1 MANIKEEIIMK
12 QIVISNKK
20 ATRTHLIAGIVAL
33 LLLVC
38 VHMDNVLALAQVL
51 VPTSSMVGQEI
62 FMVLAIVGL
71 WYMVW
76 GCIVLSLVLRIS
88 IRLMAMYIG
97 K

>member
-1 MANIKEEIIMK
+1 MRKII
-12 QIVISNKK
+12 ISKKK
-20 ATRTHLIAGIVAL
+20 ATRTHLTAGIVAL

-88 IRLMAMYIG
+88 IRLMAMYIS

>member
-1 MANIKEEIIMK
+1 MK
-12 QIVISNKK
+12 KIVISNKK

-88 IRLMAMYIG
+88 IRLMAMYIS